1 MKYFLLSLIFTASCL
16 NAINFKEAKPFT
28 YGLWFNGGL
37 GTVLTEDGDI
47 LSLNTAVNFAK
58 NNRIMR
64 MKYFY
69 GRELEKYSPTPELK
83 AWEYAVLYGYNSVK
97 GILNISYMAGIS
109 YTGGI
114 ARGTKITDSTDDDHY
129 NEITYGTIGIPL
141 EIEVDLN
148 ALRPFGLGFAF
159 FCDINSENNL
169 IGFNFNILIGR
180 LP

>member
-1 MKYFLLSLIFTASCL
+1 MKYFLLFMILSASYL
-16 NAINFKEAKPFT
+16 NAINFKEAKSFSC
-28 YGLWFNGGL
+28 GLWFNGGL

-47 LSLNTAVNFAK
+47 LSINTAVNLTK
-58 NNRIMR
+58 NNRIIK

-69 GRELEKYSPTPELK
+69 GREFEKYSPTPELK
-83 AWEYAVLYGYNSVK
+83 AWEYAALYGYHSGK
-97 GILNISYMAGIS
+97 GPVSLSYMAGIS

-114 ARGTKITDSTDDDHY
+114 ARGTKINDSINDDRY
-129 NEITYGTIGIPL
+129 NEITYGTIGLPL

-148 ALRPFGLGFAF
+148 ALRPFGLGFSL

-169 IGFNFNILIGR
+169 IGFSFNILIGR